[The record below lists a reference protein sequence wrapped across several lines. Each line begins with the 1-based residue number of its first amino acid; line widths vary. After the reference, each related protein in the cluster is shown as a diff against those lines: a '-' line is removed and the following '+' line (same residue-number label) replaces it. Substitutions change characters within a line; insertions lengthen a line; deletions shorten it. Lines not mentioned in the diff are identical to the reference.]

1 MRRRAGGCGCWGWG
15 GADSVTDKS
24 GLEAGDE
31 RKIRDRREEESR
43 NTGQDVGGGVEQEEN

>member
-1 MRRRAGGCGCWGWG
+1 M
-15 GADSVTDKS
+15 TDKS

-43 NTGQDVGGGVEQEEN
+43 NTGQDVGGGVEQEES